1 MSNTNTNTEQDL
13 CAAVPALAQHRW
25 LQQLVG
31 DWTFEGEA
39 DMGPGQPPM
48 KHSGTQTVRRLG
60 ELWVLCEGLGTMPD
74 GDAAHMLITLGYDPQ
89 KKAFVGTFVG
99 SMMTHLWHY
108 AGALDADEKVLTLDT
123 QGPSFSGDGTLVRYQ
138 DIITLQGPDTY
149 ELASQVIQADGSWK
163 RFMTATY
170 RRVK

>member
-1 MSNTNTNTEQDL
+1 MSGTEPDP
-13 CAAVPALAQHRW
+13 CAAAAALAQHRW

-31 DWTFEGEA
+31 EWRFEGEA
-39 DMGPGQPPM
+39 DMGPGQPAI
-48 KHSGTQTVRRLG
+48 KHAGQQTGRSLG
-60 ELWVLCEGLGTMPD
+60 ELWVLCESQGSMPD
-74 GDAAHMLITLGYDPQ
+74 GSPAHMLITLGYDPQ

-108 AGALDADEKVLTLDT
+108 TGSLDAAGKVLTLDT
-123 QGPSFSGDGTLVRYQ
+123 EGPSFSGDGTLVRYQ
-138 DIITLQGPDTY
+138 DIITLQGPDMY

>member
-1 MSNTNTNTEQDL
+1 MSNTNTEQDL
-13 CAAVPALAQHRW
+13 CAAAVALAQHRW
-25 LQQLVG
+25 LQQLAG

-39 DMGPGQPPM
+39 DMGPGQPAM
-48 KHSGTQTVRRLG
+48 KHSGQQTVRTLG
-60 ELWVLCEGLGTMPD
+60 ELWVLCESQGSMPD
-74 GDAAHMLITLGYDPQ
+74 GSPAQMLITLGYDPQ

-108 AGALDADEKVLTLDT
+108 TGSLDAADKVLTLDT
-123 QGPSFSGDGTLVRYQ
+123 EGPSFSGDGTLVRYQ

-163 RFMTATY
+163 RFMTAAY

>member
-1 MSNTNTNTEQDL
+1 
-13 CAAVPALAQHRW
+13 
-25 LQQLVG
+25 
-31 DWTFEGEA
+31 
-39 DMGPGQPPM
+39 MGPGQPAM
-48 KHSGTQTVRRLG
+48 KHAGQQTGRRLG
-60 ELWVLCEGLGTMPD
+60 ELWVLCESQGSMPD
-74 GDAAHMLITLGYDPQ
+74 GGPAHMLITLGDDPQ
-89 KKAFVGTFVG
+89 KSAFVGTFVG

-108 AGALDADEKVLTLDT
+108 TGSLDAAGKVLTLDT
-123 QGPSFSGDGTLVRYQ
+123 EGPSFSGDGTLVRYQ

>member
-1 MSNTNTNTEQDL
+1 MSSTEQQDP
-13 CAAVPALAQHRW
+13 CAAAAAQAQHRW

-31 DWTFEGEA
+31 QWTFAGEA
-39 DMGPGQPPM
+39 DMGPDQPPM
-48 KHSGTQTVRRLG
+48 KHAGQQTGRRLG
-60 ELWVLCEGLGTMPD
+60 ELWVLCESQGSMPD
-74 GDAAHMLITLGYDPQ
+74 GSPAHMLITLGYDPQ
-89 KKAFVGTFVG
+89 KSAFVGTFVG

-108 AGALDADEKVLTLDT
+108 TGSLDAAGKVLTLDT
-123 QGPSFSGDGTLVRYQ
+123 EGPSFSGDGTLVRYQ